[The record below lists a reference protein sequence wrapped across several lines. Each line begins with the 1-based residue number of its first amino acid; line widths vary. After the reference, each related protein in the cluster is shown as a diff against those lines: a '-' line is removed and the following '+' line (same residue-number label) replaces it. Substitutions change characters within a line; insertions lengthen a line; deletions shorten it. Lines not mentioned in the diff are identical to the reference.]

1 MNANS
6 RAILV
11 VTSIFGVVCPGC
23 GQSPERE
30 APRTEAEAR
39 SAADADAPNGVCPAG
54 SQVAEHVGCVDEGL
68 EFSTDALESC
78 RSAGEAECD
87 QRCQN
92 GDAPSCTAL
101 ALVHLLA
108 LEATP
113 NTTYAGWLFD
123 KACAAGDGMACN
135 DLGRLHARG
144 IGFPVDVDRAE
155 TLYSIACEHGTV
167 EGCVNLATARAW
179 GQNAPENVVGA
190 ALSVKQ
196 ACTSAGDARSC
207 AALGWMLER
216 GSVLP
221 RDERIGVVLYT
232 RACDEGDQSACDKL
246 GRAYLAGAG
255 VKPDD
260 VMALS
265 LFRRACD
272 HARSDA
278 CTDLA
283 TMYCLGRGVPRDRSR
298 SAVLFQQACEAGDV
312 AACRA
317 NACSSWAPM

>member
-1 MNANS
+1 MSANS
-6 RAILV
+6 RTILF
-11 VTSIFGVVCPGC
+11 VTSILGVVCPAC
-23 GQSPERE
+23 GLSPDRG
-30 APRTEAEAR
+30 APRMEADTRA
-39 SAADADAPNGVCPAG
+39 SADADAPNGVCPAG
-54 SQVAEHVGCVDEGL
+54 SQVAEHIGCVDEGL
-68 EFSTDALESC
+68 EFSEDALEVC
-78 RSAGEAECD
+78 RSAGETQCD
-87 QRCQN
+87 EQCQK
-92 GDAPSCTAL
+92 GDTPSCTAL
-101 ALVHLLA
+101 ALVHQLA

-113 NTTYAGWLFD
+113 NMTYAGRLFD
-123 KACAAGDGMACN
+123 QACAAGDGMACN

-144 IGFPVDVDRAE
+144 VGFPVDVERAE
-155 TLYSIACEHGTV
+155 TLYSLACEHGTV
-167 EGCVNLATARAW
+167 EGCVNLVTARAW
-179 GQNAPENVVGA
+179 GQSAPDNVLQA
-190 ALSVKQ
+190 ALSVKH
-196 ACTSAGDARSC
+196 ACTSTGDARSC

-216 GSVLP
+216 GSILP

-232 RACDEGDQSACDKL
+232 RACEEGDQSACDRL

-260 VMALS
+260 VRALS
-265 LFRRACD
+265 LFRQGCD

-317 NACSSWAPM
+317 NACSGWAPM